1 MSRSSASFEKFCQ
14 VTSLHGWKFLS
25 AKQSSKPLRFGW
37 ILVVLASLAVTI
49 FFLMYSILN
58 FWGSTVQTTQDTSR
72 GSLRNVYFPS
82 VTLCNINQ
90 GRSSLFRQYGLGSNE
105 SLLHAVLEQA
115 YFGIRDGTASREMED
130 IRRIF
135 GDEDLVKKGVLAD
148 TMFMM
153 TPYRSEAY
161 ELAKKDDWAKLMNV
175 TYVTDSGWYFKT
187 QAVQEIGENVVLRA
201 TYQRTEKNIEKFTSL
216 LPFFGTDY
224 GLCTLIKPQIT
235 FNSSLEGVPFNDL
248 IQNYSR
254 IITPGIRL
262 GKENG
267 LSFLVDAEVYDYGFS
282 PQRGEGFKL
291 AIHHHMDQ
299 PIMALSDVDISPGFV
314 TQLSVTPTLTVT
326 TEEAK
331 RRFTPDERVCYFD
344 EEFKFKYLPD
354 QMYRYGLSNCLFAAT
369 YDTILSRCKCVP
381 FFHTIAYADYPQ
393 ICSGKSLYCMNTILS
408 DIGSH
413 THVRDI
419 NGIIRP
425 CYSPCQDQRN
435 KLAVTTSVF
444 PNQNTFASSSSNGEF
459 CAVLKKIRSTCRTDK
474 KVTLSER
481 YPGICKLVTKYGAA
495 LCHNEMDEYYHG
507 TLGEYG
513 YREKNSLM
521 KNKTQIVYFI
531 IVLIRNKIS
540 LYIYIL
546 IEMYIL

>member
-1 MSRSSASFEKFCQ
+1 
-14 VTSLHGWKFLS
+14 
-25 AKQSSKPLRFGW
+25 
-37 ILVVLASLAVTI
+37 
-49 FFLMYSILN
+49 
-58 FWGSTVQTTQDTSR
+58 
-72 GSLRNVYFPS
+72 
-82 VTLCNINQ
+82 
-90 GRSSLFRQYGLGSNE
+90 
-105 SLLHAVLEQA
+105 
-115 YFGIRDGTASREMED
+115 MED

-161 ELAKKDDWAKLMNV
+161 ELAKKHDWAKLMNV

-201 TYQRTEKNIEKFTSL
+201 TYQRTEKNIEKFTR
-216 LPFFGTDY
+216 
-224 GLCTLIKPQIT
+224 
-235 FNSSLEGVPFNDL
+235 VPFNDL

-381 FFHTIAYADYPQ
+381 FFHTIAYADYPR

-413 THVRDI
+413 TH
-419 NGIIRP
+419 
-425 CYSPCQDQRN
+425 DQRN

-459 CAVLKKIRSTCRTDK
+459 CAVLKKIRSTCQTDK

-513 YREKNSLM
+513 YREKKFIDEEQDSNSNIGGILGLTM
-521 KNKTQIVYFI
+521 GC
-531 IVLIRNKIS
+531 S
-540 LYIYIL
+540 LVTIFEILHHIIL
-546 IEMYIL
+546 IFLKTGAKSISTVRKTIRRGGKNESDTPPDELEINPSSIQNGSALVSIETQTFHIIEKNNTRGETRNVFTKGTKDSLSVN